1 MYSVSV
7 YRHTGEEVSTAA
19 CKYIS
24 VYMDTIT
31 MVHGHLSPQAW
42 WSLHTLVHTFWFIT
56 STSVPVGIEI
66 IEGFLFLCR
75 SPPGNNG
82 DDPDFVPAC
91 SVSSSS
97 TLQIFWNA
105 SHSWWWLHFPPVFSP
120 VTSLVSDSVFFFFFF
135 SFSDHSQLVDYSVSS
150 GGNAKYND
158 NVLKKRFFGETL

>member
-1 MYSVSV
+1 MGTSV

-31 MVHGHLSPQAW
+31 MVHGHFSPQAW

-56 STSVPVGIEI
+56 STSVPAGKI

-82 DDPDFVPAC
+82 DDPDFVPTC

-120 VTSLVSDSVFFFFFF
+120 VTSLVSDSFFC

-158 NVLKKRFFGETL
+158 NVLREKKIGEIL